1 MTAASRRESQMER
14 GFLRVCV
21 SRAVLLMSVL
31 FFVFPLVSL
40 RAQTVTGTILGNVLD
55 ASGAAVPNA
64 EVTVTNQDTGVSR
77 SVTSTADGV
86 YTVPSLLAGKYA
98 VEAKAQG
105 FTVQQVKDVALNV
118 GSNARVDFSLQ
129 VGQVTQQ
136 VTVTEALPT
145 VETTSSEV
153 SQVM

>member
-1 MTAASRRESQMER
+1 MTAFSRRGSQMER
-14 GFLRVCV
+14 GFARVCV
-21 SRAVLLMSVL
+21 SRAVVLMSVL
-31 FFVFPLVSL
+31 FFAFPLASSL

-55 ASGAAVPNA
+55 ASGAAVPSA
-64 EVTVTNQDTGVSR
+64 EVTITNQDTGVSR

-105 FTVQQVKDVALNV
+105 FTVQQVKDVVLNV

-136 VTVTEALPT
+136 VTV
-145 VETTSSEV
+145 
-153 SQVM
+153 